1 MDNKLLLDNLI
12 LLDDTGMPKAPTIRQ
27 LIDPDIRELYMRDKT
42 KDKEKYIAECIF
54 IYYVADPKSP
64 ARQSGL
70 NDKESIIEGIK
81 QAGLPSN
88 YCPDALVI
96 KLISKYKKRNIT
108 EATKVV
114 DNLLKL
120 IHTTNLAIDKMN
132 DMLVEKL
139 STSVNM
145 EEMPVIL
152 DLMKQIKAIAAD
164 VPTLVKKLEEAKQN
178 LMYEKETEISRG
190 GNVVLSSMD
199 ADDY

>member
-1 MDNKLLLDNLI
+1 MENKILIDNLI
-12 LLDDTGMPKAPTIRQ
+12 LLDDTGMPQAPTIRQ
-27 LIDPDIRELYMRDKT
+27 LIDDDVKELYRRDTT
-42 KDKEKYIAECIF
+42 KNKEKYIAECTF

-64 ARQSGL
+64 ARQAGL

-88 YCPDALVI
+88 YIPDALVI
-96 KLISKYKKRNIT
+96 KLISKYKKQNIT

-120 IHTTNLAIDKMN
+120 IHTTNIMISKMN
-132 DMLVEKL
+132 DMLSDKASNPL
-139 STSVNM
+139 NM
-145 EEMPVIL
+145 EEMPVVL
-152 DLMKQIKAIAAD
+152 DLLKQVKGIAAE
-164 VPTLVKKLEEAKQN
+164 VPTMVKKLEEAKQN
-178 LMYEKETEISRG
+178 LLYEKETEISRG